1 MGKRFIYKDSRQNY
15 PGPGNYIRFSE
26 FGILVPK
33 RQKNQGETLTEG
45 NAAGQDNAKEK
56 ENNVKETSAEPENN
70 TKEIQAVPEK
80 AEP

>member
-45 NAAGQDNAKEK
+45 NAEGQDNAKEQ
-56 ENNVKETSAEPENN
+56 ENNVKETPAEPENN
-70 TKEIQAVPEK
+70 T
-80 AEP
+80 